1 MEFWGSGA
9 GSRRTWPQNPCANPE
24 GSAKRFN
31 KARIGRQTEENMKRH
46 NTTLLAL
53 ALLGTVAM
61 APHVALADGSIKV
74 GLLAT
79 LEGPFTVL
87 GQDGVRG
94 AELALTEAGYMAG
107 GKKIEII
114 KGSSDASPDSAVKAA
129 RKLVEQDGVAIL
141 IGPLSGDEGIAVKDY
156 AKTQPNITFVNGTSA
171 AQDTTLRDPAPN
183 FFRFSTDGAQWMAG
197 LGDYAFNVKKY
208 KTVATVAEDYSFP
221 YTQVFGFMAGFC
233 KAGGH
238 VPVKFWVPIG
248 NKDFSSIIAAIPE
261 KVDAIYVALGG
272 ADGINFLTQY
282 QQAGG
287 TAPLIGGSI
296 TVDQTVLGTKG
307 KQRDFVIGTP
317 SAGPIADNSDD
328 PAWKKFVADY
338 KGAYK
343 DGFPSPSLFAQGYYI
358 NTKAVLL
365 ALDKVGGDLSDKEVK
380 FRDTLSKLEFDTPT
394 GKVKLD
400 KNRQAIA
407 DNYLTEVAKGD
418 DGNLYN
424 KVIKV
429 MPAVNQTLGIPEADF
444 LKLGAVGRDNP
455 DCK

>member
-1 MEFWGSGA
+1 
-9 GSRRTWPQNPCANPE
+9 
-24 GSAKRFN
+24 
-31 KARIGRQTEENMKRH
+31 MKGYK
-46 NTTLLAL
+46 TSLLAA
-53 ALLGTVAM
+53 ALLAGASL
-61 APHVALADGSIKV
+61 APHVALADGTIKI

-79 LEGPFTVL
+79 LEGAFTVL

-94 AELALTEAGYMAG
+94 AELALTEAGYTAG

-141 IGPLSGDEGIAVKDY
+141 IGPLSGDEGLAIKDY
-156 AKTQPNITFVNGTSA
+156 AKTQPKVTFVNGTSA

-183 FFRFSTDGAQWMAG
+183 FFRFTTDGAQWMAG
-197 LGDYAFNVKKY
+197 LGDYAYNVKKY
-208 KTVATVAEDYSFP
+208 KTVVTVAEDYSFP
-221 YTQVFGFMAGFC
+221 YTQVFGFMASFC
-233 KAGGH
+233 RDGGH
-238 VPVKFWVPIG
+238 VPKKFWVPIG
-248 NKDFSSIIAAIPE
+248 NKDFSSVIAAIPD

-272 ADGINFLTQY
+272 ADGVNFLTQY

-307 KQRDFVIGTP
+307 KQRDYVVGTP
-317 SAGPIADNSDD
+317 AAGPIADNSDD

-338 KGAYK
+338 KAAYK

-365 ALDKVGGDLSDKEVK
+365 ALDKVGGDLSDGEAK
-380 FRDTLSKLEFDTPT
+380 FRDVLGKLEFDTPT

-407 DNYLTEVAKGD
+407 DNYLTEVAKAD
-418 DGNLYN
+418 DGHLYN

-429 MPAVNQTLGIPEADF
+429 VPAVNQTLGIPEADF
-444 LKLGAVGRDNP
+444 LKLGVAGRDNP

>member
-1 MEFWGSGA
+1 MKDY
-9 GSRRTWPQNPCANPE
+9 RTKWLVA
-24 GSAKRFN
+24 
-31 KARIGRQTEENMKRH
+31 
-46 NTTLLAL
+46 
-53 ALLGTVAM
+53 ALLGG
-61 APHVALADGSIKV
+61 VALAPGMALAEDTIKV

-94 AELALTEAGYMAG
+94 AELALTEAGYKAG

-141 IGPLSGDEGIAVKDY
+141 IGPLSGDEGLAVKDY
-156 AKTQPNITFVNGTSA
+156 AKTQPNVTFVNGTSA

-183 FFRFSTDGAQWMAG
+183 FYRFSTDGAQWMAG
-197 LGDYAFNVKKY
+197 LGDYAYNEKKY
-208 KTVATVAEDYSFP
+208 RNVVTIAEDYSFP
-221 YTQVFGFMAGFC
+221 YSQVFGFMASFC
-233 KAGGH
+233 RDGGH
-238 VPVKFWVPIG
+238 VPKKFWVPIG
-248 NKDFSSIIAAIPE
+248 NKDFSSVIAAIPDTA
-261 KVDAIYVALGG
+261 DAIYVALGG
-272 ADGINFLTQY
+272 ADGVNFLTQY

-287 TAPLIGGSI
+287 AAPLIGGSI
-296 TVDQTVLGTKG
+296 TVDQTVLGTQG
-307 KQRDFVIGTP
+307 KQRDYVVGTP

-338 KGAYK
+338 KAAYK

-365 ALDKVGGDLSDKEVK
+365 ALDKVGGDLSDKEAK
-380 FRDTLSKLEFDTPT
+380 FRDTLATLEFDTPT

-407 DNYLTEVAKGD
+407 DNYLTEVAKAD
-418 DGNLYN
+418 DGHLYN

-429 MPAVNQTLGIPEADF
+429 VHNVNQTLGIPEADF
-444 LKLGAVGRDNP
+444 LKLGSASRDNP

>member
-1 MEFWGSGA
+1 
-9 GSRRTWPQNPCANPE
+9 
-24 GSAKRFN
+24 
-31 KARIGRQTEENMKRH
+31 MKKH
-46 NTTLLAL
+46 KSLFAL
-53 ALLGTVAM
+53 ALLASAAALPM
-61 APHVALADGSIKV
+61 AAKADGSIKV

-94 AELALTEAGYMAG
+94 AELALNEAHYMAG
-107 GKKIEII
+107 GKKLEII

-141 IGPLSGDEGIAVKDY
+141 IGPLSGDEGLAVRDY
-156 AKTQPNITFVNGTSA
+156 AKTQPGVTFVNGTSA

-183 FFRFSTDGAQWMAG
+183 FYRFSTDGAQWMAG
-197 LGDYAFNVKKY
+197 LGEYAHDVKGYKNVV
-208 KTVATVAEDYSFP
+208 TIAEDYSFP
-221 YTQVFGFMAGFC
+221 YTQVFGFMAAFC

-238 VPVKFWVPIG
+238 VPKKFWVPIG
-248 NKDFSSIIAAIPE
+248 NKDFSSVIGAIPDTA
-261 KVDAIYVALGG
+261 DAIYVALGG
-272 ADGINFLTQY
+272 ADGVNFLTQY

-296 TVDQTVLGTKG
+296 TVDQTVLGTQG
-307 KQRDFVIGTP
+307 KQRDYVVGTP
-317 SAGPIADNSDD
+317 SAGPIADNSEE

-338 KGAYK
+338 KAAFK

-365 ALDKVGGDLSDKEVK
+365 ALDTAGGDLSGGEAK
-380 FRDTLSKLEFDTPT
+380 FRDALGKLEFDTPT

-407 DNYLTEVAKGD
+407 DNYLTEVAKAA
-418 DGNLYN
+418 DGHLYN
-424 KVIKV
+424 KVVKV
-429 MPAVNQTLGIPEADF
+429 IPAVNQTLGIPEAEF
-444 LKLGAVGRDNP
+444 LKLGVANRDNP

>member
-1 MEFWGSGA
+1 MKGSPK
-9 GSRRTWPQNPCANPE
+9 S
-24 GSAKRFN
+24 
-31 KARIGRQTEENMKRH
+31 
-46 NTTLLAL
+46 LLVA
-53 ALLGTVAM
+53 ALLGG
-61 APHVALADGSIKV
+61 VALSPQMALAEDSIKV

-94 AELALTEAGYMAG
+94 AELALSEAHYMAG

-141 IGPLSGDEGIAVKDY
+141 IGPLSGDEGLAVKDY
-156 AKTQPNITFVNGTSA
+156 AKTQPGVTFVNGTSA

-183 FFRFSTDGAQWMAG
+183 FYRFSTDGAQWMAG
-197 LGDYAFNVKKY
+197 LGDYAYNVKKY
-208 KTVATVAEDYSFP
+208 NTVVTIAEDYSFP
-221 YTQVFGFMAGFC
+221 YTQVFGFMASFC
-233 KAGGH
+233 KDGGH
-238 VPVKFWVPIG
+238 VPKKFWVPIG
-248 NKDFSSIIAAIPE
+248 NKDYSSVIAAIPD

-272 ADGINFLTQY
+272 ADGVNFLTQY

-307 KQRDFVIGTP
+307 KQRDYVIGTP

-365 ALDKVGGDLSDKEVK
+365 ALDKVGGDLSDKEAK
-380 FRDTLSKLEFDTPT
+380 FRDTLSSLEFDTPT

-407 DNYLTEVAKGD
+407 DNYLTEVAKAD
-418 DGNLYN
+418 DGHLYN

-429 MPAVNQTLGIPEADF
+429 VTGVNQTLGIPEADF
-444 LKLGAVGRDNP
+444 LKLGVAGRDNP